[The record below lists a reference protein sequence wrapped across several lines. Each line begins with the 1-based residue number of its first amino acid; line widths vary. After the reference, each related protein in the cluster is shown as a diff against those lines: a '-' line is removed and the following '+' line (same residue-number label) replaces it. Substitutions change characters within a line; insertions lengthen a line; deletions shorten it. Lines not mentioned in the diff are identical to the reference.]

1 MLLTD
6 GVNRHITF
14 NDTAKERKVPM
25 GSVMIFAGDQE
36 VNLDIFSHLFAKN
49 SIMVCFNCLHQEIKY
64 VVMNYVNL

>member
-6 GVNRHITF
+6 HINRHITF

-36 VNLDIFSHLFAKN
+36 VNLDIFSELFAMN
-49 SIMVCFNCLHQEIKY
+49 SIMGL
-64 VVMNYVNL
+64 L